1 MTWKELFHQIDILFY
16 SIYFIIPQ
24 IPYVYVSKF
33 IPYFNINDDIEAGN
47 WIEEGRAKYWVEC
60 QSGIFFNFIYLFF
73 FNLSLHLLYS
83 GLDISEIFAK
93 KGGKN
98 DFFFKKLLYKR
109 RVENFKLLGFEPLF
123 SDYFANHLKFHII
136 SILLYLAKIS
146 TLT

>member
-1 MTWKELFHQIDILFY
+1 MVYDLTHDSHMFMTIKWALLRTWYKHSSNDKKQLIEVNNIIFCFHHLD
-16 SIYFIIPQ
+16 
-24 IPYVYVSKF
+24 
-33 IPYFNINDDIEAGN
+33 
-47 WIEEGRAKYWVEC
+47 
-60 QSGIFFNFIYLFF
+60 FFNFIYLFF